1 MSNLVRIG
9 TRGSRLSVEQT
20 GHVVEA
26 LRTLS
31 PETQFEV
38 QTISSSGDDNPDAP
52 LEGLGI
58 GVFTNSIE
66 QALRENRI
74 DLAIHSLKDLPT
86 IETPGLVVVPVME
99 REDPRD
105 ALVNRWSKDLI
116 DLPEGARIGTSSPRR
131 IAQLKHGR
139 KDVLFIPIR
148 GNIETRL
155 QKAEGA
161 DYDGIILA
169 AAGVR
174 RLGLEGNVT
183 EYLSPHVCAPAPGQ
197 GALAMQCRAD
207 DSEFLALARGLAHAP
222 TVAAVVAEREVL
234 RAAGSGCQLPIG
246 AYGEVEGDVLK
257 LFATVT
263 AIDGSMN
270 YRVQVTGT
278 TEDPDVAG
286 KAAYAQLLEQG
297 AGDLMHGVAP

>member
-9 TRGSRLSVEQT
+9 TRGSRLAVEQT

-26 LRTLS
+26 LRALS
-31 PETQFEV
+31 SETQFDV
-38 QTISSSGDDNPDAP
+38 QTISSTGDENPDAP
-52 LEGLGI
+52 LEKLGV
-58 GVFTNSIE
+58 GVFTSAIE

-74 DLAIHSLKDLPT
+74 DLAVHSLKDMPT
-86 IETPGLVVVPVME
+86 IESPGLALVPVME

-105 ALVNRWSKDLI
+105 VLVNRWGKDLI
-116 DLPEGARIGTSSPRR
+116 ELPAGAKIGTSSPRR
-131 IAQLKHGR
+131 IAQLTHGR

-155 QKAEGA
+155 RKAQSD
-161 DYDGIILA
+161 DYDGTILA

-174 RLGLEGNVT
+174 RLGLEANVT

-197 GALAMQCRAD
+197 GALAVQCRAN

-222 TVAAVVAEREVL
+222 TVAAVEAEREVL
-234 RAAGSGCQLPIG
+234 RSAGSGCQLPIG
-246 AYGEVEGDVLK
+246 AYGEVEGDILK

-263 AIDGSMN
+263 AIDGSMS
-270 YRVQVTGT
+270 YRVRVSGT

-297 AGDLMHGVAP
+297 AGDLMHGVAL

>member
-1 MSNLVRIG
+1 MSNSVRVG
-9 TRGSRLSVEQT
+9 TRGSRLAAEQT
-20 GHVVEA
+20 SHVVEA
-26 LRTLS
+26 LRSLS
-31 PETQFEV
+31 PKAQFEV
-38 QTISSSGDDNPDAP
+38 QTISSSGDENPDAP

-58 GVFTNSIE
+58 GVFTSAIE
-66 QALRENRI
+66 QALHENRI
-74 DLAIHSLKDLPT
+74 DLAVHSLKDLPT
-86 IETPGLVVVPVME
+86 IETPGLVVIPVME

-105 ALVNRWSKDLI
+105 VLVNRWGKDLI

-139 KDVLFIPIR
+139 KDVLFIPVR

-155 QKAEGA
+155 QKAQGS
-161 DYDGIILA
+161 DYDGAILA
-169 AAGVR
+169 AAGLR

-207 DSEFLALARGLAHAP
+207 DSQLLALARELTHAP

-234 RAAGSGCQLPIG
+234 RSAGSGCQLPIG

-263 AIDGSMN
+263 AVDGSMS

-297 AGDLMHGVAP
+297 AGDLMHRVGP